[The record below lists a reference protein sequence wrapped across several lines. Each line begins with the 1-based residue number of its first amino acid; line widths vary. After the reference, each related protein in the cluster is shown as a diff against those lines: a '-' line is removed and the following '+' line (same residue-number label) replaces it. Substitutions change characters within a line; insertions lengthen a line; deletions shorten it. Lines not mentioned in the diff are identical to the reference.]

1 MAFNI
6 DSVLSS
12 LARNR
17 ILTKVRM
24 LRNVINLY
32 RSSPCCTSKLTAV
45 HPIKL
50 QTAQLGL
57 LTRLENAGFT
67 LTTAS
72 SLLIFAD
79 DNDLIGVL
87 EASSDKVLP
96 LIATG
101 VDLAPSLL
109 PLAAVALKT
118 PPAVFFGGAAA
129 SAVAAAG
136 AIFLIPDDSVLN
148 IALQA
153 AVAVPLGLLLPGGL
167 TVGGVVLSK
176 LK

>member
-1 MAFNI
+1 M
-6 DSVLSS
+6 
-12 LARNR
+12 
-17 ILTKVRM
+17 
-24 LRNVINLY
+24 
-32 RSSPCCTSKLTAV
+32 
-45 HPIKL
+45 
-50 QTAQLGL
+50 
-57 LTRLENAGFT
+57 
-67 LTTAS
+67 
-72 SLLIFAD
+72 
-79 DNDLIGVL
+79 L

>member
-1 MAFNI
+1 M
-6 DSVLSS
+6 
-12 LARNR
+12 
-17 ILTKVRM
+17 
-24 LRNVINLY
+24 
-32 RSSPCCTSKLTAV
+32 
-45 HPIKL
+45 
-50 QTAQLGL
+50 
-57 LTRLENAGFT
+57 
-67 LTTAS
+67 
-72 SLLIFAD
+72 
-79 DNDLIGVL
+79 L

-118 PPAVFFGGAAA
+118 PPSVFFGGAAA

>member
-1 MAFNI
+1 
-6 DSVLSS
+6 
-12 LARNR
+12 
-17 ILTKVRM
+17 
-24 LRNVINLY
+24 
-32 RSSPCCTSKLTAV
+32 
-45 HPIKL
+45 
-50 QTAQLGL
+50 
-57 LTRLENAGFT
+57 

>member
-1 MAFNI
+1 M
-6 DSVLSS
+6 
-12 LARNR
+12 
-17 ILTKVRM
+17 
-24 LRNVINLY
+24 
-32 RSSPCCTSKLTAV
+32 
-45 HPIKL
+45 
-50 QTAQLGL
+50 
-57 LTRLENAGFT
+57 
-67 LTTAS
+67 TTAS

>member
-1 MAFNI
+1 M
-6 DSVLSS
+6 
-12 LARNR
+12 
-17 ILTKVRM
+17 
-24 LRNVINLY
+24 
-32 RSSPCCTSKLTAV
+32 
-45 HPIKL
+45 
-50 QTAQLGL
+50 
-57 LTRLENAGFT
+57 
-67 LTTAS
+67 TTAS

-109 PLAAVALKT
+109 PLAAVAVKT

-129 SAVAAAG
+129 SLAAAAG
-136 AIFLIPDDSVLN
+136 VVFLIPDDSVLN
-148 IALQA
+148 VALQA
-153 AVAVPLGLLLPGGL
+153 ALVVPLGVLLPGGL
-167 TVGGVVLSK
+167 GLGGVVLSK

>member
-1 MAFNI
+1 M
-6 DSVLSS
+6 
-12 LARNR
+12 
-17 ILTKVRM
+17 
-24 LRNVINLY
+24 
-32 RSSPCCTSKLTAV
+32 
-45 HPIKL
+45 
-50 QTAQLGL
+50 

-79 DNDLIGVL
+79 ENDLIGVL

-118 PPAVFFGGAAA
+118 PPAVFFGGAVA
-129 SAVAAAG
+129 SAAAA
-136 AIFLIPDDSVLN
+136 AALILIVPDDSVAN
-148 IALQA
+148 VAIQA
-153 AVAVPLGLLLPGGL
+153 ALAIPLGVLLPGGL
-167 TVGGVVLSK
+167 GVGGLLLSK